1 MVARPFP
8 AWDSSSSR
16 AAKAGADGGK
26 SYWVAPR
33 LSGLE
38 SDTDTADRRRDGGF
52 GAVGPHRP
60 LSNGNSDASAIVSV
74 TIRLRHMIAGA
85 SAVVVV
91 LAGGLL
97 GAPLFVSEEAARLA
111 AVAALRNATGVEPRI
126 DGPVS
131 LTLLPRPALRLETIR
146 LDDGKR
152 PVFTAAALQANV
164 EVMPLL
170 SGEVRVGSLVL
181 EQPLLTVE
189 VGEDGAMLVGMPL
202 RPRTANDP
210 PMQPEICF
218 VDGTVHFRTASTD
231 RLEPLTAVDA
241 ALAWSGSGLTAT
253 GSAKWRATPVSV
265 SLSIADA
272 SAFGRGDRTGSR
284 IRIDAEPL
292 RLAFE
297 GGLAY
302 RNGIQAD
309 GTVAAEA
316 KSLRSALSLMSIAPL
331 TRDGLGSFKLKA
343 QAALTG
349 NSLALSGL
357 SVELDGNRAEG
368 GLTAKY
374 AGGRTLIQA
383 TLASESSDLT
393 PYSGGFAV
401 NDDGGRDWSRE
412 AIDLTALEGFDV
424 DARLSSGRV
433 VVRKTE
439 LRRVAAT
446 MSLRSGAFTL
456 SIGEAQFHGG
466 TLRGHAAV
474 SGQANGT
481 PKVKVEANISDFDL
495 AGGFAALAGIQ
506 RMDGKGTLSLAL
518 EGSGKHMQAIT
529 NGLSGKVTLAAKD
542 GALNGINVEQA
553 LRRLERKALSGAAD
567 VLGGRTPFD
576 RLSARINVLDGKA
589 TIEEAQMDSSLVR
602 VKLAGAT
609 SIVHRDYDLRG
620 IATLVRTGGSG
631 KTAEPFDLP
640 FVLLGAWDRPFLL
653 PDPTALIQRSDA
665 APSLDAARNRLTDET
680 AIPNREV
687 LPAALQAPERQ

>member
-1 MVARPFP
+1 
-8 AWDSSSSR
+8 
-16 AAKAGADGGK
+16 
-26 SYWVAPR
+26 
-33 LSGLE
+33 
-38 SDTDTADRRRDGGF
+38 
-52 GAVGPHRP
+52 
-60 LSNGNSDASAIVSV
+60 
-74 TIRLRHMIAGA
+74 MIAGA

-111 AVAALRNATGVEPRI
+111 AIAALRNATGVDPRI

-131 LTLLPRPALRLETIR
+131 LTLLPRPALRLEAIR

-152 PVFTAAALQANV
+152 PAFTAAALQANV

-170 SGEVRVGSLVL
+170 SGEVRVGSLVF
-181 EQPLLTVE
+181 ERPLLTVE
-189 VGEDGAMLVGMPL
+189 VGDDGAMLVGMPL
-202 RPRTANDP
+202 RQRAANDP
-210 PMQPEICF
+210 PMQLQPEIRF
-218 VDGTVHFRTASTD
+218 LDGTVLFRTSNG

-241 ALAWSGSGLTAT
+241 ALATSGSGLTAT
-253 GSAKWRATPVSV
+253 GSVQWRATPVSV

-272 SAFGRGDRTGSR
+272 SAFGRGDRTGFR
-284 IRIDAEPL
+284 IRLDAEPV

-309 GTVAAEA
+309 GALAAEA
-316 KSLRSALSLMSIAPL
+316 KSLRAALSLMSVAPL
-331 TRDGLGSFKLKA
+331 TRGGLGPFKLKA

-374 AGGRTLIQA
+374 AGGRTLVQA

-401 NDDGGRDWSRE
+401 SDDEGRDWSRE
-412 AIDLTALEGFDV
+412 PIDLTALEGFDV

-456 SIGEAQFHGG
+456 SVGEAQFHGG

-474 SGQANGT
+474 SGQADGN
-481 PKVKVEANISDFDL
+481 PKVKVEANITDFDL
-495 AGGFAALAGIQ
+495 AGGFAALAGVQ
-506 RMDGKGTLSLAL
+506 RVDGKGTLTLAL
-518 EGSGKHMQAIT
+518 EGSGKHMHAIT
-529 NGLSGKVTLAAKD
+529 SGLAGKVTLAAKD

-553 LRRLERKALSGAAD
+553 LRRLERRPLSGAAD
-567 VLGGRTPFD
+567 VVGGRTPFD
-576 RLSARINVLDGKA
+576 RLSAKFHVADGKA
-589 TIEEAQMDSSLVR
+589 RVEEAQMDSSLVR
-602 VKLAGAT
+602 VRLAGET
-609 SIVHRDYDLRG
+609 SIAHRDYDLRG
-620 IATLVRTGGSG
+620 VATLVRSGGAG
-631 KTAEPFDLP
+631 KAAEPFDLP

-665 APSLDAARNRLTDET
+665 AAPLLDAMRNRST
-680 AIPNREV
+680 REANDGV
-687 LPAALQAPERQ
+687 LPAALQALKAR

>member
-1 MVARPFP
+1 
-8 AWDSSSSR
+8 
-16 AAKAGADGGK
+16 
-26 SYWVAPR
+26 
-33 LSGLE
+33 
-38 SDTDTADRRRDGGF
+38 
-52 GAVGPHRP
+52 
-60 LSNGNSDASAIVSV
+60 
-74 TIRLRHMIAGA
+74 MIAGA

-131 LTLLPRPALRLETIR
+131 LTLLPRPALRLEAIR

-152 PVFTAAALQANV
+152 PAFTAAALQANV
-164 EVMPLL
+164 EIMPLL
-170 SGEVRVGSLVL
+170 SGEVRVGSLVF

-189 VGEDGAMLVGMPL
+189 VGEDGAMRVGMPL
-202 RPRTANDP
+202 RPRAANDP
-210 PMQPEICF
+210 PMQPEIRF
-218 VDGTVHFRTASTD
+218 VDGTVLFRTSAD
-231 RLEPLTAVDA
+231 RLEPLTDVDV

-253 GSAKWRATPVSV
+253 GSVQWRSTPVSV

-272 SAFGRGDRTGSR
+272 SAFGRGDRSGFR
-284 IRIDAEPL
+284 IRLDAEPI

-309 GTVAAEA
+309 GALATEA
-316 KSLRSALSLMSIAPL
+316 RSLRTALALMSVAPL
-331 TRDGLGSFKLKA
+331 TRGGLGPFKLKA

-357 SVELDGNRAEG
+357 SIELDGNRAEG

-374 AGGRTLIQA
+374 AAGRTLVQA
-383 TLASESSDLT
+383 TLASESADLT
-393 PYSGGFAV
+393 PYSSGFAV
-401 NDDGGRDWSRE
+401 SDDEGRDWSRE
-412 AIDLTALEGFDV
+412 PIDLTALEGFDV

-456 SIGEAQFHGG
+456 SVGEAQFHGG
-466 TLRGHAAV
+466 TLRGQAAV
-474 SGQANGT
+474 AGQADGN
-481 PKVKVEANISDFDL
+481 PKVRVEANITDFDL
-495 AGGFAALAGIQ
+495 AGGFAALAGVQ
-506 RMDGKGTLSLAL
+506 PVGGKGTLTLAL
-518 EGSGKHMQAIT
+518 EGSGKHMRAIT
-529 NGLSGKVTLAAKD
+529 SDLAGKVALAAKD

-553 LRRLERKALSGAAD
+553 LRRLERRPLSGAGD

-576 RLSARINVLDGKA
+576 RLSAKFHVADGKA
-589 TIEEAQMDSSLVR
+589 RIEEAQMDSSLVR
-602 VKLAGAT
+602 VRLAGET
-609 SIVHRDYDLRG
+609 SIAHRDYDLRG
-620 IATLVRTGGSG
+620 IATLVRPGGSG
-631 KTAEPFDLP
+631 KPTEPFDLP
-640 FVLLGAWDRPFLL
+640 FVVLGAWDRPFLL

-665 APSLDAARNRLTDET
+665 AAPLREAVRNRSSRET
-680 AIPNREV
+680 NDSV
-687 LPAALQAPERQ
+687 LPAALQAPKAR